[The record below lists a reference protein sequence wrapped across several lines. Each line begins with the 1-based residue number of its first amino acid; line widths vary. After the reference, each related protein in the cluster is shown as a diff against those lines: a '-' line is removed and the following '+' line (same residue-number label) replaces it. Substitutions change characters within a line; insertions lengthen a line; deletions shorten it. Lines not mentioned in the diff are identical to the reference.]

1 VSRVEDKEKKEYEV
15 EAVLSGSIGEKPRG
29 MVD

>member
-1 VSRVEDKEKKEYEV
+1 VSRVEEQEKEYDI
-15 EAVLSGSIGEKPRG
+15 EAVLSGSKGEKPRG